1 MTSREYWEAFEKTGR
16 IQAYINYKR
25 SLGAMGAIDNYD
37 DENDDGRFGNMGT
50 QDGRGRSGDY
60 PFDA

>member
-1 MTSREYWEAFEKTGR
+1 MTSRDDWEIFEKTGQV
-16 IQAYINYKR
+16 QAYLNYKR
-25 SLGAMGAIDNYD
+25 SLGATGAAGNYD
-37 DENDDGRFGNMGT
+37 DENDDGRLGNMGT